1 MKLTDV
7 VVSTNL
13 NRLYLDFVPI
23 FIKAWRTL
31 FPEIRIHILLIAKKI
46 PEDLKKYTDDIVLFK
61 PIEGVSDVFVSQ
73 FIRILYPC
81 ICEADGG
88 ILTTDMDMMPMNTR
102 YYTKPVDALE
112 DDCFAVFRRPFFW
125 KRRLQTAICY
135 NMATKETWKKVFGLD
150 SWDDIRRC
158 LKEEYKKVEYDGT
171 HGGIGWDTDQLVLY
185 KKLMDW
191 FYKKG
196 GKPIVLGDK
205 LTGYKRLD
213 RIHKIEKSET
223 LAKEIQDGVYS
234 DYHMRRPYKDHKELN
249 DWICGHLRK
258 N

>member
-31 FPEIRIHILLIAKKI
+31 FPEIRIHILLIAKNI

-88 ILTTDMDMMPMNTR
+88 ILTTDMDMIPMNKS
-102 YYTKPVDALE
+102 YYTKCVDGLE
-112 DDCFAVFRRPFFW
+112 DDCFAVFRSPFVW
-125 KRRLQTAICY
+125 SNHVQTAICY
-135 NMATKETWKKVFGLD
+135 NMATKKTWKEIFGMG
-150 SWDDIRRC
+150 SWEDIRKC
-158 LKEEYKKVEYDGT
+158 LQEEFQKVEYDGK
-171 HGGIGWDTDQLVLY
+171 HGGVGWDTDQVVLY
-185 KKLMDW
+185 KKIMHW
-191 FYKKG
+191 FYTKG
-196 GKPIVLGDK
+196 GKPIVLGDD
-205 LTGYKRLD
+205 LMRYKRLD
-213 RIHKIEKSET
+213 RIHKIEQGET
-223 LAKEIQDGVYS
+223 LAKEIQEGLYS
-234 DYHMRRPYKDHKELN
+234 DYHMRRPYEDYKELN
-249 DWICGHLRK
+249 DWICDQLIK